1 MIYYRTKVFISF
13 DYCLDSLSLIRVI
26 EIKDLS
32 FLYVPLLDF
41 QPHIDFTICKALRV
55 LGFIRR
61 HSSNFDSS
69 KCLSVLY
76 CSLVRSLLEY
86 GAVVWSP
93 YTLGDMRHLD
103 RIQNRFLNFASY
115 RLNIP
120 LPPHD
125 YSIINN
131 KLNLKYLTERRNIF
145 CCNFING
152 LIEGTIDAPRLLE
165 QLNIRIPRCTRSKE
179 LFYLPTNLSNFAKD
193 SPLVRMMSIINKL
206 NA

>member
-1 MIYYRTKVFISF
+1 MTYYRTNIFIS
-13 DYCLDSLSLIRVI
+13 L

-32 FLYVPLLDF
+32 FLYVPSLDF
-41 QPHIDFTICKALRV
+41 RPHIDLIICKTLRA

-61 HSSNFDSS
+61 DSSNFDSS

-86 GAVVWSP
+86 GTVVWSL
-93 YTLGDMRHLD
+93 YTLGNMRRLD
-103 RIQNRFLNFASY
+103 RVQNRFLNFASY

-120 LPPHD
+120 HPPHD
-125 YSIINN
+125 YSIISN
-131 KLNLKYLTERRNIF
+131 KLNLKSLTERRNIF

-152 LIEGTIDAPRLLE
+152 LIEGTIDSPRLLE
-165 QLNIRIPRCTRSKE
+165 QLDIRIPRCTRSKE
-179 LFYLPTNLSNFAKD
+179 LFYLPTNLSNFGNN
-193 SPLVRMMSIINKL
+193 SPLVRMMSITNKL